1 MLKRKIITTTIIS
14 IVVIISI
21 ITIITAISLFSEGN
35 KVSGTEIDVIASR
48 FPAIKNIENC
58 YYEAETIGTVGFG
71 PTNYRLTAIV
81 IVEEEEMEV
90 LIQQYSGEQIDINI
104 NTEMLDSVG
113 LNGDIGWY
121 FNQEF
126 QEAVLGTAFIGEV
139 YFSEEKN
146 AIYLEVEN
154 L

>member
-58 YYEAETIGTVGFG
+58 YYEAETRGTVGFG

-90 LIQQYSGEQIDINI
+90 LIQQYSGEQINI

-126 QEAVLGTAFIGEV
+126 QEAVLGTAFMGEV

>member
-1 MLKRKIITTTIIS
+1 
-14 IVVIISI
+14 
-21 ITIITAISLFSEGN
+21 
-35 KVSGTEIDVIASR
+35 
-48 FPAIKNIENC
+48 
-58 YYEAETIGTVGFG
+58 
-71 PTNYRLTAIV
+71 
-81 IVEEEEMEV
+81 
-90 LIQQYSGEQIDINI
+90 
-104 NTEMLDSVG
+104 MLDSVG
-113 LNGDIGWY
+113 LNGDIGWC